1 MIPEKR
7 NKIADELP
15 GGEYSQEEQGLLHQG
30 EEVDSVFS
38 GQEQLLSEVEEALQE
53 RDIISLRSQLK
64 NLSTQSAMTTTQ
76 EQTQGR
82 EAYFGL
88 SEEVFNAVNLD
99 LEGQEL
105 EIGNYLQQLHIK
117 NHSTASREIV
127 HDLYTEETESVE
139 TDHHELSAEDELL
152 FGDIR
157 EAVTEKDILDLRA
170 NLRSIGQ
177 STSKHE
183 HSLEEIEDLING
195 ELEEDLA
202 RMILGEAAGNSALST
217 EITLHGEID
226 QALGEKDIL
235 RLRSGLS
242 AMMQNEY
249 SHSRSTEEIE
259 DYLSQE
265 LEGSLLAEFEADMLM
280 NPGLASDVSFHR
292 DIDRASAEGDII
304 SLREK
309 LQGISRAEEQRGSQ
323 ILGLSPRRKSLF
335 WYAAASSIILMI
347 VFTSLLRHKSYTGQ
361 QLYTSYYQP
370 YRVGSNVS
378 RSAVSTT
385 GAMNTA
391 LRQLEAGDCASAL
404 STLSG
409 IPEGTQDGFSVS
421 FYRGV
426 AYQELGDYRGAI
438 GSFGEVVS
446 HGDNLLVEQSQWYI
460 GLCYLRLEER
470 EKAVNQFRTI
480 VRGKGY
486 YGDQSKK
493 ILQQLE

>member
-7 NKIADELP
+7 NKTAQKLTTGEL
-15 GGEYSQEEQGLLHQG
+15 SQEELSLLRQGAEG
-30 EEVDSVFS
+30 D
-38 GQEQLLSEVEEALQE
+38 QELLSEVEEALQE

-64 NLSTQSAMTTTQ
+64 NLSTQTAMTSSAEYTKGT
-76 EQTQGR
+76 

-88 SEEVFNAVNLD
+88 SEEVFNPVNLD
-99 LEGQEL
+99 LEGEEL

-117 NHSTASREIV
+117 NHSVASKEIV
-127 HDLYTEETESVE
+127 HDLYTEDTEIVE
-139 TDHHELSAEDELL
+139 ADPHHLSSEDEFL
-152 FGDIR
+152 FEDIR

-195 ELEEDLA
+195 ELDNETAE
-202 RMILGEAAGNSALST
+202 MIMREALGNSALAA

-226 QALGEKDIL
+226 QAVHEKDIL
-235 RLRSGLS
+235 RLRTGLA

-249 SHSRSTEEIE
+249 SHSRSTEEID

-265 LEGSLLAEFEADMLM
+265 LEGADLADFEAELLM
-280 NPGLASDVSFHR
+280 NSGLASDVAFHR
-292 DIDRASAEGDII
+292 EIDRASAEGDII
-304 SLREK
+304 SLREQ
-309 LQGISRAEEQRGSQ
+309 LQGISRSEQERGSQ

-347 VFTSLLRHKSYTGQ
+347 VFTSLLRHKSYTSQ

-370 YRVGSNVS
+370 YRSGANVS
-378 RSAVSTT
+378 RSAVSTDV
-385 GAMNTA
+385 AMNTA
-391 LRQLEAGDCASAL
+391 LRQIESGDYTRAMASLSAVPAG
-404 STLSG
+404 TG
-409 IPEGTQDGFSVS
+409 NGFSVS

-426 AYQELGDYRGAI
+426 IYQEQGEYSRAI

-460 GLCYLRLEER
+460 GLCYLRLDER
-470 EKAVNQFRTI
+470 ERAVNQFRTI
-480 VRGKGY
+480 VRGNGFY
-486 YGDQSKK
+486 RDQSKK